1 MIMFIDD
8 AKINILSRG
17 FPLLLE
23 IEKQSQRFS
32 PNLKYELSVARIDE

>member
-1 MIMFIDD
+1 MNIFID
-8 AKINILSRG
+8 AKINIVLRR

-32 PNLKYELSVARIDE
+32 PNLKYELSEARIDK